1 LRGHGRRE
9 DPGIGDLAEI
19 GDGPF
24 AVDLMLGEAAEQ
36 LKGDVFVG

>member
-1 LRGHGRRE
+1 LRGHGRWE
-9 DPGIGDLAEI
+9 DPGISDLAEI

-24 AVDLMLGEAAEQ
+24 ALDLMLGEAAEQ